1 MKKIVLLCFYLC
13 ALNNIHAQ
21 PDQENKLISTC
32 AFKDLSANFDFTVT
46 INWAEN
52 DFDMP
57 FAGSIQVEIVGKNS
71 RSEVQIVMIQSEF
84 MAVIFDSFSCAN
96 KRSFYTGINADEE
109 IIDNN
114 WGNFIV
120 RDFNFDNR
128 EDFAVKVADNNVG
141 SLYAYYV
148 QHDGGF
154 RRADYLSDQVGLM
167 IDSFDVNTL
176 QAYRSAPA
184 GCCKMIHYTYQ
195 YIRANQDWA
204 LIKTEEED
212 LTQE

>member
-1 MKKIVLLCFYLC
+1 MKKIVLICFYLR
-13 ALNNIHAQ
+13 ALSNMHAQ
-21 PDQENKLISTC
+21 PTEAKPVSTC
-32 AFKDLSANFDFTVT
+32 SFKDLSANFDFTVT
-46 INWAEN
+46 VNWAEN

-57 FAGSIQVEIVGKNS
+57 FAGSMEVEITDKNS
-71 RSEVQIVMIQSEF
+71 RIKAQVVTVQSEF

-96 KRSFYTGINADEE
+96 KRSFYTGVNADEE

-128 EDFAVKVADNNVG
+128 EDFAIKVADNNVG

-148 QHDGGF
+148 QTDDSF
-154 RRADYLSDQVGLM
+154 RREDYLSDKVGLM
-167 IDSFDVNTL
+167 MDSFDSNTL

-195 YIRANQDWA
+195 YSPANHDWA
-204 LIKTEEED
+204 LIKTEEDD
-212 LTQE
+212 LTQEE